1 MTRKDILETA
11 VEITT
16 TDRNEQYGEPEDNF
30 RLVADFWQS
39 YIKARCASNDG
50 DISLG
55 KVDVANM
62 MILFKLAR
70 AATALDQKADTF
82 IDIAGYAACGGE
94 IATVQKMVQLI
105 DIGAKNDR

>member
-16 TDRNEQYGEPEDNF
+16 TDRNEWYGEPEDNF
-30 RLVADFWQS
+30 KLIAEFWQS
-39 YIKARCASNDG
+39 YIKTCVDPGA
-50 DISLG
+50 DISISAG
-55 KVDVANM
+55 DVANM
-62 MILFKLAR
+62 MILFKVAR

-94 IATVQKMVQLI
+94 IATLEKMVQLI
-105 DIGAKNDR
+105 DITR